1 MEKVIVTPE
10 EKAIADAIFEAAKE
24 VLEQLGPGLLESV
37 YEMCLE
43 HELKLRGFSVER
55 QVPLSVKYKDL
66 EMDNLFRIDLWVNK
80 KVVIELK
87 AVSEMKDVY
96 KAQLN
101 TYLKLSN
108 CNLGVFDQFQ
118 RPLHR
123 RRIHPLDR

>member
-87 AVSEMKDVY
+87 TVSEMKDVY

-108 CNLGVFDQFQ
+108 CNLAS
-118 RPLHR
+118 
-123 RRIHPLDR
+123 